1 MNGCRRT
8 VSIVRHTEGV
18 NITALLPLVLLAA
31 DEEVGGVQRFLTRP
45 VIAVVIIVGCFI
57 LTRITYAILRIVV
70 RKVADSKP
78 GRGKGWWKNTMRRVG
93 AETLEGGENRR
104 RQRIEAATG
113 MLHQLTSFV
122 LWIIAVIAVFNV
134 LNLDAAFFLSSAGFL
149 GAAIAI
155 GGQHRVGD
163 YLTGLAVLLEDRF
176 GVGDEIEVSLGW
188 DKPVR
193 ATVEHV
199 GMITTRL
206 RDGNSTFHIPH
217 SKLDVVRNLSQEP
230 VRESLQFDVAS
241 SLRRDL
247 NVAGPLQ
254 AVQLLKRMLD
264 ADARSEQ
271 AMIAQHHRFAVAE
284 VFHQAFAFFQA
295 QRHTFIVVI
304 SQTRQ
309 WKQRLLRNRQ
319 QALFL
324 RGHCNTRHRM
334 GVHHAMRIVAHSM
347 HRTVNGEARRVHI
360 VGAVVHFLAIHVHL
374 HQTTRRD
381 FLEHE
386 AVGVDQEMPI
396 FIGHAR

>member
-1 MNGCRRT
+1 
-8 VSIVRHTEGV
+8 V
-18 NITALLPLVLLAA
+18 ITATLLPVVLLAA

-57 LTRITYAILRIVV
+57 VTRITYAILRIVV

-122 LWIIAVIAVFNV
+122 LWIIAIIAVFNV

-155 GGQHRVGD
+155 GGQHRVSD
-163 YLTGLAVLLEDRF
+163 YITGLAVLLEDRF
-176 GVGDEIEVSLGW
+176 GVGDEIEVSLAW

-241 SLRRDL
+241 SNAARVGTTVRDL
-247 NVAGPLQ
+247 AGTKGLTTVLFIDEIQSAGTEGDRVELNV
-254 AVQLLKRMLD
+254 R
-264 ADARSEQ
+264 
-271 AMIAQHHRFAVAE
+271 
-284 VFHQAFAFFQA
+284 
-295 QRHTFIVVI
+295 
-304 SQTRQ
+304 
-309 WKQRLLRNRQ
+309 
-319 QALFL
+319 
-324 RGHCNTRHRM
+324 
-334 GVHHAMRIVAHSM
+334 
-347 HRTVNGEARRVHI
+347 
-360 VGAVVHFLAIHVHL
+360 
-374 HQTTRRD
+374 TTRPLTNTERELLVQKASEVLSRD
-381 FLEHE
+381 EQ
-386 AVGVDQEMPI
+386 GD
-396 FIGHAR
+396 

>member
-1 MNGCRRT
+1 M
-8 VSIVRHTEGV
+8 SIVRHTERV
-18 NITALLPLVLLAA
+18 ITATLLPVVLLAA

-57 LTRITYAILRIVV
+57 VTRITYAILRIVV

-217 SKLDVVRNLSQEP
+217 SKLEVVRNLSQEP

-241 SLRRDL
+241 SNAARVGTTVRDL
-247 NVAGPLQ
+247 AGTKGLTTVLFIDEIQAAGTEGDRVELNV
-254 AVQLLKRMLD
+254 R
-264 ADARSEQ
+264 
-271 AMIAQHHRFAVAE
+271 
-284 VFHQAFAFFQA
+284 
-295 QRHTFIVVI
+295 
-304 SQTRQ
+304 
-309 WKQRLLRNRQ
+309 
-319 QALFL
+319 
-324 RGHCNTRHRM
+324 
-334 GVHHAMRIVAHSM
+334 
-347 HRTVNGEARRVHI
+347 
-360 VGAVVHFLAIHVHL
+360 
-374 HQTTRRD
+374 TTRPLTNTERELLVQKASEVLSRD
-381 FLEHE
+381 EQ
-386 AVGVDQEMPI
+386 GD
-396 FIGHAR
+396 

>member
-1 MNGCRRT
+1 M
-8 VSIVRHTEGV
+8 
-18 NITALLPLVLLAA
+18 
-31 DEEVGGVQRFLTRP
+31 
-45 VIAVVIIVGCFI
+45 IAVVIIVGCFI

-241 SLRRDL
+241 SNAARVSTTVRDL
-247 NVAGPLQ
+247 AGTKGLTTVLFIDEIQAAGTEGDRVELNV
-254 AVQLLKRMLD
+254 R
-264 ADARSEQ
+264 
-271 AMIAQHHRFAVAE
+271 
-284 VFHQAFAFFQA
+284 
-295 QRHTFIVVI
+295 
-304 SQTRQ
+304 
-309 WKQRLLRNRQ
+309 
-319 QALFL
+319 
-324 RGHCNTRHRM
+324 
-334 GVHHAMRIVAHSM
+334 
-347 HRTVNGEARRVHI
+347 
-360 VGAVVHFLAIHVHL
+360 
-374 HQTTRRD
+374 TTRPLTNTERELLVQKASEVLSRD
-381 FLEHE
+381 EQ
-386 AVGVDQEMPI
+386 GD
-396 FIGHAR
+396 

>member
-1 MNGCRRT
+1 MRHT
-8 VSIVRHTEGV
+8 APIIRHTEEV
-18 NITALLPLVLLAA
+18 NIAGLLSPLVVLAA
-31 DEEVGGVQRFLTRP
+31 EEEISGIQRFLTRP
-45 VIAVVIIVGCFI
+45 VIAIVIVIGCFI

-78 GRGKGWWKNTMRRVG
+78 GRDKGWWKNTMRRVG

-122 LWIIAVIAVFNV
+122 LWIIAIIAVFNV
-134 LNLDAAFFLSSAGFL
+134 LDLDATFFLSSAGFL

-176 GVGDEIEVSLGW
+176 GVGDEIEASLGW

-217 SKLDVVRNLSQEP
+217 SKLEVVRNLSQEP

-241 SLRRDL
+241 SDAARVSTTVRNLAGTKGLTTVLFIDEIQAAGTEGDRVEL
-247 NVAGPLQ
+247 NV
-254 AVQLLKRMLD
+254 R
-264 ADARSEQ
+264 
-271 AMIAQHHRFAVAE
+271 
-284 VFHQAFAFFQA
+284 
-295 QRHTFIVVI
+295 
-304 SQTRQ
+304 
-309 WKQRLLRNRQ
+309 
-319 QALFL
+319 
-324 RGHCNTRHRM
+324 
-334 GVHHAMRIVAHSM
+334 
-347 HRTVNGEARRVHI
+347 
-360 VGAVVHFLAIHVHL
+360 
-374 HQTTRRD
+374 TTRPLTENERELLVQKASEVLARD
-381 FLEHE
+381 T
-386 AVGVDQEMPI
+386 
-396 FIGHAR
+396 

>member
-1 MNGCRRT
+1 M
-8 VSIVRHTEGV
+8 SIVRHTERV
-18 NITALLPLVLLAA
+18 ITATLLPVVLLAA

-45 VIAVVIIVGCFI
+45 VIAVAIIVGCFI
-57 LTRITYAILRIVV
+57 ATRITYAILRIVV

-155 GGQHRVGD
+155 GGQHRVSD

-176 GVGDEIEVSLGW
+176 GVGDEIEVSLAW

-241 SLRRDL
+241 SNAARVGTTVRDL
-247 NVAGPLQ
+247 AGTKGLTTVLFIDEIQAAGTEGDRVELNV
-254 AVQLLKRMLD
+254 R
-264 ADARSEQ
+264 
-271 AMIAQHHRFAVAE
+271 
-284 VFHQAFAFFQA
+284 
-295 QRHTFIVVI
+295 
-304 SQTRQ
+304 
-309 WKQRLLRNRQ
+309 
-319 QALFL
+319 
-324 RGHCNTRHRM
+324 
-334 GVHHAMRIVAHSM
+334 
-347 HRTVNGEARRVHI
+347 
-360 VGAVVHFLAIHVHL
+360 
-374 HQTTRRD
+374 TTRPLTNTERELLVQKASEVLSRD
-381 FLEHE
+381 
-386 AVGVDQEMPI
+386 AQGD
-396 FIGHAR
+396 

>member
-1 MNGCRRT
+1 
-8 VSIVRHTEGV
+8 V
-18 NITALLPLVLLAA
+18 ITTTLLPVVLLAA

-57 LTRITYAILRIVV
+57 VTRITYAILRIVV

-217 SKLDVVRNLSQEP
+217 SKLEVVRNLSQEP
-230 VRESLQFDVAS
+230 VRESLQFDVS
-241 SLRRDL
+241 SSNAARVGTTVRDL
-247 NVAGPLQ
+247 AGTKGLTTVLFIDEIQAAGTEGDRVELNV
-254 AVQLLKRMLD
+254 R
-264 ADARSEQ
+264 
-271 AMIAQHHRFAVAE
+271 
-284 VFHQAFAFFQA
+284 
-295 QRHTFIVVI
+295 
-304 SQTRQ
+304 
-309 WKQRLLRNRQ
+309 
-319 QALFL
+319 
-324 RGHCNTRHRM
+324 
-334 GVHHAMRIVAHSM
+334 
-347 HRTVNGEARRVHI
+347 
-360 VGAVVHFLAIHVHL
+360 
-374 HQTTRRD
+374 TTRPLTNTERELLVQKASEVLSRD
-381 FLEHE
+381 EQ
-386 AVGVDQEMPI
+386 GD
-396 FIGHAR
+396 

>member
-1 MNGCRRT
+1 MRHT
-8 VSIVRHTEGV
+8 VPIIRHTEEV
-18 NITALLPLVLLAA
+18 NIAGLLSPLVVLAA
-31 DEEVGGVQRFLTRP
+31 EEEISGIQRFLTRP
-45 VIAVVIIVGCFI
+45 VIAIVIVIGCFI

-78 GRGKGWWKNTMRRVG
+78 GRDKGWWKNTMRRVG

-134 LNLDAAFFLSSAGFL
+134 LDLDATFFLSSAGFL

-176 GVGDEIEVSLGW
+176 GVGDEIEASLGW

-217 SKLDVVRNLSQEP
+217 SKLEVVRNLSQEP
-230 VRESLQFDVAS
+230 VRESLHFDVAS
-241 SLRRDL
+241 SDAARVSTTVRNLAGTKGLTTVLFIDEIQAAGAEGDRVEL
-247 NVAGPLQ
+247 NV
-254 AVQLLKRMLD
+254 R
-264 ADARSEQ
+264 
-271 AMIAQHHRFAVAE
+271 
-284 VFHQAFAFFQA
+284 
-295 QRHTFIVVI
+295 
-304 SQTRQ
+304 
-309 WKQRLLRNRQ
+309 
-319 QALFL
+319 
-324 RGHCNTRHRM
+324 
-334 GVHHAMRIVAHSM
+334 
-347 HRTVNGEARRVHI
+347 
-360 VGAVVHFLAIHVHL
+360 
-374 HQTTRRD
+374 TTRPLTENERELLVQKASEVLARD
-381 FLEHE
+381 T
-386 AVGVDQEMPI
+386 
-396 FIGHAR
+396 

>member
-1 MNGCRRT
+1 
-8 VSIVRHTEGV
+8 V
-18 NITALLPLVLLAA
+18 NVTALLPLVLLAA

-45 VIAVVIIVGCFI
+45 VIAVAIIVGCFI
-57 LTRITYAILRIVV
+57 ATRITYAILRIVV

-78 GRGKGWWKNTMRRVG
+78 GRDKTWWKNTMRRVG

-241 SLRRDL
+241 SNAARVGTTVRDL
-247 NVAGPLQ
+247 AGTKGLTTVLFIDEIQAAGTEGDRVELNV
-254 AVQLLKRMLD
+254 R
-264 ADARSEQ
+264 
-271 AMIAQHHRFAVAE
+271 
-284 VFHQAFAFFQA
+284 
-295 QRHTFIVVI
+295 
-304 SQTRQ
+304 
-309 WKQRLLRNRQ
+309 
-319 QALFL
+319 
-324 RGHCNTRHRM
+324 
-334 GVHHAMRIVAHSM
+334 
-347 HRTVNGEARRVHI
+347 
-360 VGAVVHFLAIHVHL
+360 
-374 HQTTRRD
+374 TTRPLTNTERELLVQKASEVLSRD
-381 FLEHE
+381 
-386 AVGVDQEMPI
+386 AQGD
-396 FIGHAR
+396 

>member
-1 MNGCRRT
+1 
-8 VSIVRHTEGV
+8 V
-18 NITALLPLVLLAA
+18 ITATLLPVVLLAA

-45 VIAVVIIVGCFI
+45 VIAVTIIVGCFI
-57 LTRITYAILRIVV
+57 ATRITYAILRIVV

-155 GGQHRVGD
+155 GGQHRVSD

-176 GVGDEIEVSLGW
+176 GVGDEIEVSLAW

-230 VRESLQFDVAS
+230 VRESLQFNVAS
-241 SLRRDL
+241 SNAARVGTTVRDL
-247 NVAGPLQ
+247 AGTKGLTTVLFIDEIQAAGTEGDRVELNV
-254 AVQLLKRMLD
+254 R
-264 ADARSEQ
+264 
-271 AMIAQHHRFAVAE
+271 
-284 VFHQAFAFFQA
+284 
-295 QRHTFIVVI
+295 
-304 SQTRQ
+304 
-309 WKQRLLRNRQ
+309 
-319 QALFL
+319 
-324 RGHCNTRHRM
+324 
-334 GVHHAMRIVAHSM
+334 
-347 HRTVNGEARRVHI
+347 
-360 VGAVVHFLAIHVHL
+360 
-374 HQTTRRD
+374 TTRPLTNTERELLVQKASEVLSRD
-381 FLEHE
+381 
-386 AVGVDQEMPI
+386 AQGD
-396 FIGHAR
+396 

>member
-1 MNGCRRT
+1 M
-8 VSIVRHTEGV
+8 
-18 NITALLPLVLLAA
+18 VLLAA

-206 RDGNSTFHIPH
+206 RDGNSTCQLPH
-217 SKLDVVRNLSQEP
+217 SKLDVVRYLSQEP
-230 VRESLQFDVAS
+230 VRESIQFDVAS
-241 SLRRDL
+241 SNAARVSTTVRDL
-247 NVAGPLQ
+247 AGTKGLTTVLFIDEIQAAGTEGDRVELNV
-254 AVQLLKRMLD
+254 R
-264 ADARSEQ
+264 
-271 AMIAQHHRFAVAE
+271 
-284 VFHQAFAFFQA
+284 
-295 QRHTFIVVI
+295 
-304 SQTRQ
+304 
-309 WKQRLLRNRQ
+309 
-319 QALFL
+319 
-324 RGHCNTRHRM
+324 
-334 GVHHAMRIVAHSM
+334 
-347 HRTVNGEARRVHI
+347 
-360 VGAVVHFLAIHVHL
+360 
-374 HQTTRRD
+374 TTRPLTNTERD
-381 FLEHE
+381 LLVQKASEVLSRDE
-386 AVGVDQEMPI
+386 QGD
-396 FIGHAR
+396 

>member
-1 MNGCRRT
+1 
-8 VSIVRHTEGV
+8 V
-18 NITALLPLVLLAA
+18 ITATLLPVVLLAA

-45 VIAVVIIVGCFI
+45 VIAVAIIVGCFI
-57 LTRITYAILRIVV
+57 ATRITYAILRIVV

-155 GGQHRVGD
+155 GGQHRVSD

-176 GVGDEIEVSLGW
+176 GVGDEIEVGLGW

-241 SLRRDL
+241 SNAARVGTTVRDL
-247 NVAGPLQ
+247 AGTKGLTTVLFIDEIQAAGTEGDRVELNV
-254 AVQLLKRMLD
+254 R
-264 ADARSEQ
+264 
-271 AMIAQHHRFAVAE
+271 
-284 VFHQAFAFFQA
+284 
-295 QRHTFIVVI
+295 
-304 SQTRQ
+304 
-309 WKQRLLRNRQ
+309 
-319 QALFL
+319 
-324 RGHCNTRHRM
+324 
-334 GVHHAMRIVAHSM
+334 
-347 HRTVNGEARRVHI
+347 
-360 VGAVVHFLAIHVHL
+360 
-374 HQTTRRD
+374 TTRPLTNTERELLVQKASEVLSRD
-381 FLEHE
+381 EQ
-386 AVGVDQEMPI
+386 GD
-396 FIGHAR
+396 

>member
-1 MNGCRRT
+1 

-18 NITALLPLVLLAA
+18 NVTALLPLVLLAA
-31 DEEVGGVQRFLTRP
+31 DEEVDGVQRFLTRP
-45 VIAVVIIVGCFI
+45 VIAVAIIVGCFI
-57 LTRITYAILRIVV
+57 ATRITYAILRIVV

-78 GRGKGWWKNTMRRVG
+78 GRDKTWWKNTMRRVG

-176 GVGDEIEVSLGW
+176 GVGDEIEVGLGW

-241 SLRRDL
+241 SNAARVGTTVRDL
-247 NVAGPLQ
+247 AGTKGLTTVLFIDEIQAAGTEGDRVELNV
-254 AVQLLKRMLD
+254 R
-264 ADARSEQ
+264 
-271 AMIAQHHRFAVAE
+271 
-284 VFHQAFAFFQA
+284 
-295 QRHTFIVVI
+295 
-304 SQTRQ
+304 
-309 WKQRLLRNRQ
+309 
-319 QALFL
+319 
-324 RGHCNTRHRM
+324 
-334 GVHHAMRIVAHSM
+334 
-347 HRTVNGEARRVHI
+347 
-360 VGAVVHFLAIHVHL
+360 
-374 HQTTRRD
+374 TTRPLTNTERELLVQKASEVLSRD
-381 FLEHE
+381 
-386 AVGVDQEMPI
+386 AQGD
-396 FIGHAR
+396 

>member
-1 MNGCRRT
+1 M
-8 VSIVRHTEGV
+8 SIVRHTEGV
-18 NITALLPLVLLAA
+18 NVTALLPLVLLAA

-45 VIAVVIIVGCFI
+45 VIAVAIIVGCFI
-57 LTRITYAILRIVV
+57 ATRITYAILRIVV

-78 GRGKGWWKNTMRRVG
+78 GRDKTWWKNTMRRVG

-176 GVGDEIEVSLGW
+176 GVGDEIEVGLGW

-241 SLRRDL
+241 SNAARVGTTVRDL
-247 NVAGPLQ
+247 AGTKGLTTVLFIDEIQAAGTEGDRVELNV
-254 AVQLLKRMLD
+254 R
-264 ADARSEQ
+264 
-271 AMIAQHHRFAVAE
+271 
-284 VFHQAFAFFQA
+284 
-295 QRHTFIVVI
+295 
-304 SQTRQ
+304 
-309 WKQRLLRNRQ
+309 
-319 QALFL
+319 
-324 RGHCNTRHRM
+324 
-334 GVHHAMRIVAHSM
+334 
-347 HRTVNGEARRVHI
+347 
-360 VGAVVHFLAIHVHL
+360 
-374 HQTTRRD
+374 TTRPLTNTERELLVQKASEVLSRD
-381 FLEHE
+381 
-386 AVGVDQEMPI
+386 AQGD
-396 FIGHAR
+396 

>member
-1 MNGCRRT
+1 M
-8 VSIVRHTEGV
+8 SIVRHTERV
-18 NITALLPLVLLAA
+18 ITATLLPVVLLAA

-57 LTRITYAILRIVV
+57 VTRITYAILRIAV

-217 SKLDVVRNLSQEP
+217 SKLEVVRNLSQEP

-241 SLRRDL
+241 SNAARVGTTVRDL
-247 NVAGPLQ
+247 AGTKGLTTVLFIDEIQAAGTEGDRVELNV
-254 AVQLLKRMLD
+254 R
-264 ADARSEQ
+264 
-271 AMIAQHHRFAVAE
+271 
-284 VFHQAFAFFQA
+284 
-295 QRHTFIVVI
+295 
-304 SQTRQ
+304 
-309 WKQRLLRNRQ
+309 
-319 QALFL
+319 
-324 RGHCNTRHRM
+324 
-334 GVHHAMRIVAHSM
+334 
-347 HRTVNGEARRVHI
+347 
-360 VGAVVHFLAIHVHL
+360 
-374 HQTTRRD
+374 TTRPLTNTERELLVQKASEVLSRD
-381 FLEHE
+381 
-386 AVGVDQEMPI
+386 AQGD
-396 FIGHAR
+396 

>member
-1 MNGCRRT
+1 MRHT
-8 VSIVRHTEGV
+8 APIIRHTEEV
-18 NITALLPLVLLAA
+18 NIAGLLSPLVVLAA
-31 DEEVGGVQRFLTRP
+31 EEEISGIQRFLTRP
-45 VIAVVIIVGCFI
+45 VIAIVIIIGCFI

-78 GRGKGWWKNTMRRVG
+78 GRDKGWWKNTMRRVG

-122 LWIIAVIAVFNV
+122 LWIIAIIAVFNV
-134 LNLDAAFFLSSAGFL
+134 LDLDATFFLSSAGFL

-176 GVGDEIEVSLGW
+176 GVGDEIEASLGW

-217 SKLDVVRNLSQEP
+217 SKLEVVRNLSQEP

-241 SLRRDL
+241 SDAARVSTTVRNLAGTKGLTTVLFIDEIQAAGTEGDRVEL
-247 NVAGPLQ
+247 NVRTTRPLTENER
-254 AVQLLKRMLD
+254 QLLVQKASEVL
-264 ADARSEQ
+264 ARD
-271 AMIAQHHRFAVAE
+271 
-284 VFHQAFAFFQA
+284 
-295 QRHTFIVVI
+295 T
-304 SQTRQ
+304 
-309 WKQRLLRNRQ
+309 
-319 QALFL
+319 
-324 RGHCNTRHRM
+324 
-334 GVHHAMRIVAHSM
+334 
-347 HRTVNGEARRVHI
+347 
-360 VGAVVHFLAIHVHL
+360 
-374 HQTTRRD
+374 
-381 FLEHE
+381 
-386 AVGVDQEMPI
+386 
-396 FIGHAR
+396 